1 MQTFMRFD
9 VPLTLVLIVR
19 RLGKNI
25 LLVLLCACDTVAPEA
40 GLFPHTSHVLDI
52 EPPEDY
58 CLLLFCR

>member
-1 MQTFMRFD
+1 
-9 VPLTLVLIVR
+9 
-19 RLGKNI
+19 LGKNI